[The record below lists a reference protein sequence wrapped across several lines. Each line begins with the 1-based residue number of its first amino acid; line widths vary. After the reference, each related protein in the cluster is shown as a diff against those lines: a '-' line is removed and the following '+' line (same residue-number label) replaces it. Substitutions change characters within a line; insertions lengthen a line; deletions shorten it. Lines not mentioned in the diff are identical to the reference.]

1 MKDRRLKKIKF
12 QNKIDLSKKNKNSNI
27 IIKVIIFLIIAIFVI
42 FLSSKFLI
50 KKPIKNFKIGN
61 NNSSQE
67 IVDNILNISS
77 YEATIDMTVYSNKN
91 ENRYKIK
98 QVYHGKDNSTQEII
112 EPSNI
117 EGVKIIHEGNKLKI
131 ENSKLN
137 LVNILENYQYIAD
150 NCIDL
155 NTFIE
160 DFKNDQNSNIIEEND
175 IIILETISR
184 SENKYTKYKQLK
196 IDKKTG
202 NPLQMEI
209 KSDNKKTTIY
219 ILYNEVKIKN
229 N

>member
-1 MKDRRLKKIKF
+1 MKF
-12 QNKIDLSKKNKNSNI
+12 QNKIDLSNKNSNI
-27 IIKVIIFLIIAIFVI
+27 IIKVIIFLIIVIFVI
-42 FLSSKFLI
+42 FLASKFLI

-67 IVDNILNISS
+67 IVDYILNISS
-77 YEATIDMTVYSNKN
+77 YEATIDMTVCSNKN

-98 QVYHGKDNSTQEII
+98 QIYHGKDNSTQEII

-155 NTFIE
+155 NTFIG